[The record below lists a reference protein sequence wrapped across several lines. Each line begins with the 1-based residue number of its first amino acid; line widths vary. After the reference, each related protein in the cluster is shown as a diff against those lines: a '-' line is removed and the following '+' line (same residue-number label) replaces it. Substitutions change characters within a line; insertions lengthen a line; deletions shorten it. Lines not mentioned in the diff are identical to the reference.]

1 MQYINIKPVVPTE
14 NDNEYKGL
22 TKNHQAMAE
31 LKTKQTTEDVGEFIN
46 RVADSEQ
53 KRKDSF
59 ELLKLMQDF
68 TGYEPKMWGASIIG
82 FGSYHYK
89 SERSSQEGDW
99 PLIGFSPRKA
109 AISLYVYTAAKEH
122 EYLLADLGKYKMG
135 KACIYV
141 KKLSDINQDVL
152 KKIMKETIGYLKA
165 KYR

>member
-1 MQYINIKPVVPTE
+1 
-14 NDNEYKGL
+14 
-22 TKNHQAMAE
+22 
-31 LKTKQTTEDVGEFIN
+31 
-46 RVADSEQ
+46 
-53 KRKDSF
+53 
-59 ELLKLMQDF
+59 
-68 TGYEPKMWGASIIG
+68 
-82 FGSYHYK
+82 
-89 SERSSQEGDW
+89 
-99 PLIGFSPRKA
+99 LIGFSPRKA